1 MGFIGDIIYI
11 FVVFAFIAIV
21 LFNCFV
27 YYSGVLPISEY
38 YCSKYTI
45 IVVSCEYALFLC
57 TTIGMGRLPDGTLN
71 PSVVYSSYMR
81 QRPVPHKSIY
91 ATGSS
96 SSTTTATA
104 SDPSSTTTPTTP
116 ACTTTTTTDSSTN
129 TSSST
134 ATPSTTTPTSSGT
147 TTSTTSSSHKSA
159 HPASTVVTEP
169 MPIEKEAANY
179 LRSEGV
185 QRVVV
190 GHQPVGDAPLYMQA
204 HGVQV
209 IV

>member
-1 MGFIGDIIYI
+1 
-11 FVVFAFIAIV
+11 
-21 LFNCFV
+21 
-27 YYSGVLPISEY
+27 
-38 YCSKYTI
+38 
-45 IVVSCEYALFLC
+45 
-57 TTIGMGRLPDGTLN
+57 MGRLPDGTLN

-91 ATGSS
+91 AAG
-96 SSTTTATA
+96 STTTAAAA
-104 SDPSSTTTPTTP
+104 SAPSSTTTPTTLITP
-116 ACTTTTTTDSSTN
+116 VCTTTTATDSSTN

-134 ATPSTTTPTSSGT
+134 ATPSTTTPTSS
-147 TTSTTSSSHKSA
+147 SSHKSV

-169 MPIEKEAANY
+169 MPIEKEAADY

-190 GHQPVGDAPLYMQA
+190 GHQPIGDAPLFMQA
-204 HGVQV
+204 HEVQV